1 MQWWFKKFCKGD
13 KSLEEEEH
21 SGQQSEGDNDQSRTI
36 VEADPLNNYTRSCWR
51 TQHRSFY
58 GHLAFEADWKGEKA
72 QLSES
77 LVRWLKIKKIIIL
90 KCCLLL
96 FYATTTN
103 HFSIRLQRV
112 LKSGISM
119 TTGNNQ
125 LSGWTEKQ
133 LQSTSQSET
142 CTRKGHGHCL
152 VVCCPSEPL
161 QPSESWQNHYTW
173 EVCSANRWDALK
185 MQCLQPALVNWKGP
199 ILPGHSAWAHITQPM
214 LQKLS
219 EFGYFCLTG
228 YIHLTSRQP
237 PTTSSST
244 SITFC
249 RVNASTTSRMQKML
263 SKSSSNSEA
272 QIFMLQE

>member
-1 MQWWFKKFCKGD
+1 MRTLKMR
-13 KSLEEEEH
+13 STVASH
-21 SGQQSEGDNDQSRTI
+21 SKLTTTNWDNDQNWCSYKLHEKLTKNLTSTI
-36 VEADPLNNYTRSCWR
+36 LW
-51 TQHRSFY
+51 SF
-58 GHLAFEADWKGEKA
+58 GVGSKLKRWKSSISGCLMSWP
-72 QLSES
+72 Q
-77 LVRWLKIKKIIIL
+77 IKKIIIL

-249 RVNASTTSRMQKML
+249 RENASTTSRMQKML

>member
-1 MQWWFKKFCKGD
+1 MYRAVVVQEVLQRRQEPWRGGAQWSTIGSWQWPT
-13 KSLEEEEH
+13 ENH
-21 SGQQSEGDNDQSRTI
+21 HQSWSSYNHTRKLLKNSMSTI
-36 VEADPLNNYTRSCWR
+36 LRL
-51 TQHRSFY
+51 F
-58 GHLAFEADWKGEKA
+58 LAFEANWKGEKA
-72 QLSES
+72 QLSGS
-77 LVRWLKIKKIIIL
+77 LMSWLKKSS
-90 KCCLLL
+90 
-96 FYATTTN
+96 FFSAV
-103 HFSIRLQRV
+103 FSIRLQRV

-133 LQSTSQSET
+133 LQSTSQGET
-142 CTRKGHGHCL
+142 CTRKGHGHCS

-161 QPSESWQNHYTW
+161 QPSESWQNHYIW

-185 MQCLQPALVNWKGP
+185 TAVSAASIGEPKGPNSSRPQCLSTHHTTYASEVERIWLL
-199 ILPGHSAWAHITQPM
+199 LPHWLYSP
-214 LQKLS
+214 
-219 EFGYFCLTG
+219 
-228 YIHLTSRQP
+228 TSRQP

-249 RVNASTTSRMQKML
+249 RENASTTSRMQKML